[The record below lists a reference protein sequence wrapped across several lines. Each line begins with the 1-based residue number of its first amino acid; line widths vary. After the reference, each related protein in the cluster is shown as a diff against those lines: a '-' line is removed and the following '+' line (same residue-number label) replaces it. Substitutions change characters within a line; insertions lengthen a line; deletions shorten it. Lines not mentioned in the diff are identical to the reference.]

1 MKAEAIVYFLQWT
14 VGFLSIALT
23 LGTAG
28 HALMFKRD
36 PRTSWGWI
44 AVCLLFPLI
53 GSLLYLLFGINRVQT
68 RAKQL
73 THRLP
78 FFHSFVH
85 KRPEIPLVY
94 HSQAGVAPE
103 DWKIACIS
111 DMVTR
116 RPLMPGNRIEA
127 LHNGE
132 EAYPAMLEAI
142 EGAGRYV
149 YLSTYILEANR
160 TGRQFVDALARA
172 RTRGADVRV
181 LLDGIGELYSFPRG
195 GRLLKRQ
202 GVRFARFI
210 PPRLMPP
217 SVHVNLRNHR
227 KILVTDGRT
236 AFTGGMNIGDRHLA
250 GDEDNPSRVIDLHF
264 RVTGPVVRQIEEV
277 FLEDWTFATGE
288 DKAPDPGD
296 PAPAGNAFCR
306 AIVDGPGEDLDKLA
320 MILVGAVSAAQRQ
333 ILIMTPYF
341 LPSRE
346 MVGALQAA
354 ALRGVEVAVLLPGRN
369 NLPFVHWATRNMLWE
384 LLQWG
389 IRIYYQPPPFV
400 HTKLFVV
407 DGRYAQIGSANLDPR
422 SLRLNFELAVELFD
436 SGVVGDLAAH
446 VESCRDRSREIL
458 LEEVDGRPFPV
469 KLRDSLAW
477 LFSPYL

>member
-1 MKAEAIVYFLQWT
+1 MYTLHWT

-23 LGTAG
+23 LVTAG

-36 PRTSWGWI
+36 PRASWGWI

-68 RAKQL
+68 RAKRL

-78 FFHSFVH
+78 FFHPFTTD
-85 KRPEIPLVY
+85 RPEIPLKA
-94 HSQAGVAPE
+94 HPQADLAFEDRRIAAVSDKVA
-103 DWKIACIS
+103 
-111 DMVTR
+111 R
-116 RPLMPGNRIEA
+116 RPLVGGNRVEA

-142 EGAGRYV
+142 EGAKRYV
-149 YLSTYILEANR
+149 YLATYILDSNR

-172 RTRGADVRV
+172 RHRGVEVRV
-181 LLDGIGELYSFPRG
+181 LLDGIGELYSFPRS
-195 GRLLKRQ
+195 GRLLKKQ
-202 GVRFARFI
+202 GVRVARFL

-217 SVHVNLRNHR
+217 SIHVNLRSHR
-227 KILVTDGRT
+227 KILVADGGIG
-236 AFTGGMNIGDRHLA
+236 FVGGMNIGDRHLA
-250 GDEDNPSRVIDLHF
+250 GAEDNPSRVVDLHF
-264 RVTGPVVRQIEEV
+264 RVAGPVVGQIEEV
-277 FLEDWTFATGE
+277 FLEDWAFATGE
-288 DKAPDPGD
+288 DEAPDPGT
-296 PAPAGNAFCR
+296 PIPEGNAVCR
-306 AIVDGPGEDLDKLA
+306 AIVDGPGEDLDSLA

-333 ILIMTPYF
+333 VLIVTPYF

-346 MVGALQAA
+346 MIGALQAA
-354 ALRGVEVAVLLPGRN
+354 ALRGIEVTVLLPSKN
-369 NLPFVHWATRNMLWE
+369 NLPFVHWAARNMLWE

-400 HTKLFVV
+400 HTKLFLV

-422 SLRLNFELAVELFD
+422 SLRLNFELAVEVFD
-436 SGVVGDLAAH
+436 AEVAGDLAAH
-446 VESCRDRSREIL
+446 VFRCRNRSREIL
-458 LEEVDGRPFPV
+458 LDEVDGRSFPA
-469 KLRDSLAW
+469 KLRDSMAW